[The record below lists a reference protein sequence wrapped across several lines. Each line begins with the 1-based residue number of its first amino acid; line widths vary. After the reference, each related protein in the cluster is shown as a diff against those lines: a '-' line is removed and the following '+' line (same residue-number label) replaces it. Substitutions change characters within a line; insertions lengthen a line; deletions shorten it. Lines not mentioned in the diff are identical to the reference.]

1 MNASILLL
9 ALLLLVAVLVGAYVL
24 WPLLRRPLQ
33 HEAAADAAAMSRSVL
48 RERRR
53 ELETALAHL
62 PADSPERRAAMA
74 EFAAQADDELAASPA
89 APTTVPA
96 AVARRPWT
104 AAALA
109 AVLIV
114 PTFGLYLLSGAP
126 ESVSPEFASAPRE
139 PASLDEL
146 VVDLR
151 TRLAREPK
159 DLDAWRLLGRAE
171 LARGRADEARAAF
184 ERAMSLA
191 PGDAQVRVD
200 YADALAQAQGA
211 VLEGRPIAL
220 IREALAIDARNP
232 KALALAGAYEVG
244 RNDFPAAT
252 VLWKRLLEVLPA
264 DSEQAKQVAGFLA
277 DLQAGRPPQVAAR
290 PATAAASEGG
300 AAASGPGPRGAA
312 TGGAAP
318 SGPATGGATPSGPA
332 TSGSASGGP
341 VPGPQVT
348 AGAPPPADS
357 AASRTAALRGRIDL
371 ERRIADRLD
380 PGSTVFV
387 VARTLDAEGRPAGP
401 PVAVLRARGSDL
413 PLEFT
418 LDDGLAMSPMARL
431 SAVPPG
437 TQVVVIARA
446 SRSGE
451 ATARPGDLQGASQPV
466 KPGATGLRVLVDT
479 VVQ

>member
-1 MNASILLL
+1 VNASILLL

-24 WPLLRRPLQ
+24 WPLLRRPPQ
-33 HEAAADAAAMSRSVL
+33 GEAATDAAAMSRSVL

-62 PADSPERRAAMA
+62 PPDSPERRAAMA
-74 EFAAQADDELAASPA
+74 EFAAQADDELAAAPA
-89 APTTVPA
+89 APASAPA
-96 AVARRPWT
+96 TVARRPWT

-109 AVLIV
+109 VVLIV
-114 PTFGLYLLSGAP
+114 PTFGLYLLAGAP
-126 ESVSPEFASAPRE
+126 ESVSPEFAGAPRE

-171 LARGRADEARAAF
+171 LARGRADEARDAF

-244 RNDFPAAT
+244 RNDFPAAI

-264 DSEQAKQVAGFLA
+264 DSEQARQVAGFLA

-290 PATAAASEGG
+290 SPSAAAASAAGVGGVGG
-300 AAASGPGPRGAA
+300 AAAGGSGPNAQAA
-312 TGGAAP
+312 G
-318 SGPATGGATPSGPA
+318 
-332 TSGSASGGP
+332 GSA
-341 VPGPQVT
+341 
-348 AGAPPPADS
+348 AGTPPSADV
-357 AASRTAALRGRIDL
+357 AASKAAALRGRIDI

-380 PGSTVFV
+380 PGATVFV
-387 VARTLDAEGRPAGP
+387 VARTLDAEGRPVGP

-431 SAVPPG
+431 STVPPG
-437 TQVVVIARA
+437 TQVVVIARV

-451 ATARPGDLQGASQPV
+451 ASARPGDLQGASQPV
-466 KPGATGLRVLVDT
+466 KPGATGLRVLIDA
-479 VVQ
+479 VVE

>member
-1 MNASILLL
+1 VNASILLL

-24 WPLLRRPLQ
+24 WPLVRRPPQ
-33 HEAAADAAAMSRSVL
+33 GEAAADAAAMSRSVL

-53 ELETALAHL
+53 ELESALAHL
-62 PADSPERRAAMA
+62 PPDSPERRAAMA
-74 EFAAQADDELAASPA
+74 EFAAQADDELAASPV
-89 APTTVPA
+89 APTAAPA

-109 AVLIV
+109 AVMIV

-126 ESVSPEFASAPRE
+126 EAVSPEFAAAPRE

-171 LARGRADEARAAF
+171 LARGRADEARDAF
-184 ERAMSLA
+184 ERAMALA

-244 RNDFPAAT
+244 RNDFPAAI

-264 DSEQAKQVAGFLA
+264 DSEQARQVAGFLA

-290 PATAAASEGG
+290 PAAPAPVAGAGSGG
-300 AAASGPGPRGAA
+300 AGGAGGPAAGGPGPNAQAAGSGAA
-312 TGGAAP
+312 GM
-318 SGPATGGATPSGPA
+318 
-332 TSGSASGGP
+332 
-341 VPGPQVT
+341 
-348 AGAPPPADS
+348 PPPADA
-357 AASRTAALRGRIDL
+357 AASKAAALSGRIDV

-380 PGSTVFV
+380 PGATVFV
-387 VARTLDAEGRPAGP
+387 VARTLDAEGRPVGP

-413 PLEFT
+413 PLAFT

-431 SAVPPG
+431 STVPPG
-437 TQVVVIARA
+437 TQVVVIARV

-451 ATARPGDLQGASQPV
+451 ATARTGDLQGASQPV
-466 KPGATGLRVLVDT
+466 KPGATGLRVLIDA
-479 VVQ
+479 VVE

>member
-1 MNASILLL
+1 MNASLLLL

-24 WPLLRRPLQ
+24 WPLLRRPPQ
-33 HEAAADAAAMSRSVL
+33 GEPAADAAAMSRSVL

-89 APTTVPA
+89 APAAVPA

-126 ESVSPEFASAPRE
+126 ESVSPEFASAARE

-290 PATAAASEGG
+290 PAAAAASEGG
-300 AAASGPGPRGAA
+300 
-312 TGGAAP
+312 
-318 SGPATGGATPSGPA
+318 
-332 TSGSASGGP
+332 P
-341 VPGPQVT
+341 VPGSPAT

-357 AASRTAALRGRIDL
+357 AASRAAALRGRIDL

-431 SAVPPG
+431 STVPPG
-437 TQVVVIARA
+437 TQVVVIARV

-466 KPGATGLRVLVDT
+466 KPGATGLRVLIDT

>member
-1 MNASILLL
+1 VNASILLL
-9 ALLLLVAVLVGAYVL
+9 ALLLFVAVLVGAYVL
-24 WPLLRRPLQ
+24 WPLLRRPPQ
-33 HEAAADAAAMSRSVL
+33 DQVAADAAAVSRAVL
-48 RERRR
+48 RDRRH

-62 PADSPERRAAMA
+62 PADAPERRAAMA

-89 APTTVPA
+89 APTAVPVV
-96 AVARRPWT
+96 VARRPWT

-109 AVLIV
+109 TVMIV

-126 ESVSPEFASAPRE
+126 EAVSPEFAAAPRE

-171 LARGRADEARAAF
+171 LARGRADESRDAF

-191 PGDAQVRVD
+191 PGDAQIRVD
-200 YADALAQAQGA
+200 YADALAQAQSA

-244 RNDFPAAT
+244 RNDFPAAI

-290 PATAAASEGG
+290 PAAPAASEGV
-300 AAASGPGPRGAA
+300 P
-312 TGGAAP
+312 
-318 SGPATGGATPSGPA
+318 
-332 TSGSASGGP
+332 ASGGP
-341 VPGPQVT
+341 VPRGAASGSPVPGSPAT

-357 AASRTAALRGRIDL
+357 AASKASALRGRIDL

-380 PGSTVFV
+380 PGATVFV

-401 PVAVLRARGSDL
+401 PVAVLRARGSEL

-437 TQVVVIARA
+437 TQVVVIARV

-466 KPGATGLRVLVDT
+466 KPGATGLRVLIDA
-479 VVQ
+479 VVE

>member
-24 WPLLRRPLQ
+24 WPLLRRPPQ
-33 HEAAADAAAMSRSVL
+33 GEAAADAAAMSRAVL
-48 RERRR
+48 RDRRH

-62 PADSPERRAAMA
+62 PADAPERRAAMA
-74 EFAAQADDELAASPA
+74 EFAAQADDELAAAPA
-89 APTTVPA
+89 APTAVTV

-126 ESVSPEFASAPRE
+126 ESVSPEFAAAPRE

-146 VVDLR
+146 VVNLR
-151 TRLAREPK
+151 ARLAREPK

-171 LARGRADEARAAF
+171 LARGRADEARDAF

-244 RNDFPAAT
+244 RNDFPAAI

-264 DSEQAKQVAGFLA
+264 DSEQTKQVAGFLA

-290 PATAAASEGG
+290 PAAPAASEGG
-300 AAASGPGPRGAA
+300 PASGSPARRDSATGDSATGDSA
-312 TGGAAP
+312 TGGAA
-318 SGPATGGATPSGPA
+318 
-332 TSGSASGGP
+332 TSGP
-341 VPGPQVT
+341 VPGSPAT
-348 AGAPPPADS
+348 AGAPPLADS
-357 AASRTAALRGRIDL
+357 AASKAAALRGRIEL
-371 ERRIADRLD
+371 ERRIVSRLD
-380 PGSTVFV
+380 PGATVFV

-431 SAVPPG
+431 SAVSPG
-437 TQVVVIARA
+437 TQVVVIARV

-466 KPGATGLRVLVDT
+466 KPGATGLRVLIDA
-479 VVQ
+479 VVE

>member
-24 WPLLRRPLQ
+24 WPLLRRPPQ
-33 HEAAADAAAMSRSVL
+33 GEAAADAAAMSRSVL

-74 EFAAQADDELAASPA
+74 EFAAQADDELAAAPA
-89 APTTVPA
+89 APTVAPT

-109 AVLIV
+109 AVMIV

-126 ESVSPEFASAPRE
+126 EAVSPEFAAAPRE

-171 LARGRADEARAAF
+171 LARGRADEARDAF

-220 IREALAIDARNP
+220 IREALAIDPRNP

-244 RNDFPAAT
+244 RNDFPAAI

-290 PATAAASEGG
+290 PAGPAAGG
-300 AAASGPGPRGAA
+300 SGPAAGGPGPNAPAA
-312 TGGAAP
+312 G
-318 SGPATGGATPSGPA
+318 
-332 TSGSASGGP
+332 GSA
-341 VPGPQVT
+341 
-348 AGAPPPADS
+348 AGAPPPADA
-357 AASRTAALRGRIDL
+357 AASKAAALSGRIDL
-371 ERRIADRLD
+371 ERRIADRLE
-380 PGSTVFV
+380 PGATVFV

-413 PLEFT
+413 PLAFT

-431 SAVPPG
+431 STVPPG
-437 TQVVVIARA
+437 TQVVVIARV

-466 KPGATGLRVLVDT
+466 KPGATGLRVLIDA
-479 VVQ
+479 VVE

>member
-1 MNASILLL
+1 VNASILLL

-24 WPLLRRPLQ
+24 WPLLRRPPQ
-33 HEAAADAAAMSRSVL
+33 GEAAADAAAMSRSVL
-48 RERRR
+48 RDRRR
-53 ELETALAHL
+53 ELETALVHL

-74 EFAAQADDELAASPA
+74 EFAAQVDDELAASPA
-89 APTTVPA
+89 APAPA
-96 AVARRPWT
+96 PLTVARRPWT

-114 PTFGLYLLSGAP
+114 PTFGLYLMAGAP
-126 ESVSPEFASAPRE
+126 ESVSPEFAAAPRE

-171 LARGRADEARAAF
+171 LARGRADEARDAF
-184 ERAMSLA
+184 ERAMALA

-244 RNDFPAAT
+244 RNDFPAAI

-264 DSEQAKQVAGFLA
+264 DSEQARQVAGFLA

-290 PATAAASEGG
+290 PAGPAAGAGG
-300 AAASGPGPRGAA
+300 PGAGGPAAGGPGPNAQAA
-312 TGGAAP
+312 GGGA
-318 SGPATGGATPSGPA
+318 
-332 TSGSASGGP
+332 
-341 VPGPQVT
+341 
-348 AGAPPPADS
+348 AGAPPPTDA
-357 AASRTAALRGRIDL
+357 AASKAAALSGRIDV

-380 PGSTVFV
+380 PGATVFV

-413 PLEFT
+413 PLAFS

-431 SAVPPG
+431 STVPPG
-437 TQVVVIARA
+437 TQIVVIARV

-451 ATARPGDLQGASQPV
+451 ATARTGDLQGASQPV
-466 KPGATGLRVLVDT
+466 KPGATGLRVLIDA
-479 VVQ
+479 VVE

>member
-24 WPLLRRPLQ
+24 WPLLRRPTQ
-33 HEAAADAAAMSRSVL
+33 GEAAADAAAMSRSVL

-89 APTTVPA
+89 APTAAPA
-96 AVARRPWT
+96 AVARRPGT

-109 AVLIV
+109 AVMIV

-126 ESVSPEFASAPRE
+126 EAVSPEFAAAPRE

-171 LARGRADEARAAF
+171 LARGRADEARDAF
-184 ERAMSLA
+184 ERAMALA

-244 RNDFPAAT
+244 RNDFPAAI

-264 DSEQAKQVAGFLA
+264 DSEQARQVAGFLA

-290 PATAAASEGG
+290 PAAPAAGAGGPGPNAQAAGAGGSGPNAQAAGGSAAAAPPSADAAASK
-300 AAASGPGPRGAA
+300 AAALS
-312 TGGAAP
+312 
-318 SGPATGGATPSGPA
+318 
-332 TSGSASGGP
+332 
-341 VPGPQVT
+341 
-348 AGAPPPADS
+348 
-357 AASRTAALRGRIDL
+357 GRIDV
-371 ERRIADRLD
+371 ERRIADRLE
-380 PGSTVFV
+380 PGATVFV
-387 VARTLDAEGRPAGP
+387 AARTLDAEGRPAGP

-413 PLEFT
+413 PLAFT

-431 SAVPPG
+431 STVPPG
-437 TQVVVIARA
+437 AQVVVIARV

-466 KPGATGLRVLVDT
+466 KPGATGLRVLIDA
-479 VVQ
+479 VVE

>member
-1 MNASILLL
+1 VNASIVLL
-9 ALLLLVAVLVGAYVL
+9 ALLLLVAILVGAYVL
-24 WPLLRRPLQ
+24 WPLLRRPPQ
-33 HEAAADAAAMSRSVL
+33 GEAAADAAAVSRSVL

-74 EFAAQADDELAASPA
+74 EFSAQADDELAASPA
-89 APTTVPA
+89 AQAPA
-96 AVARRPWT
+96 TVARRPWT

-126 ESVSPEFASAPRE
+126 EAVSPEFAAAPRE

-171 LARGRADEARAAF
+171 LARGRADEARDAF

-290 PATAAASEGG
+290 PAAPAA
-300 AAASGPGPRGAA
+300 
-312 TGGAAP
+312 
-318 SGPATGGATPSGPA
+318 
-332 TSGSASGGP
+332 
-341 VPGPQVT
+341 
-348 AGAPPPADS
+348 AGAPSPTDS
-357 AASRTAALRGRIDL
+357 AASKAAALRGRIDL
-371 ERRIADRLD
+371 ERQIASRLD
-380 PGSTVFV
+380 PGATVFV

-437 TQVVVIARA
+437 TQVVVIARV

-466 KPGATGLRVLVDT
+466 KPGATGLRVLIDT
-479 VVQ
+479 VVE